1 MTKVGKSDGEGTF
14 AGTRGSDGVAP
25 KPDLY
30 AAARKRASF
39 ELFG

>member
-14 AGTRGSDGVAP
+14 PVTRDNDEVAP

-30 AAARKRASF
+30 AAAGERASF
-39 ELFG
+39 ELCG